1 MARPLAGALSP
12 PVLPAHPATAGRDHA
27 TVTTAAPERLQ
38 RIVDLFAG
46 APKEL
51 RVQALLDYSR
61 RLPPLPPD
69 LAGNRHTMER
79 VPECQTPFFL
89 STSVGDDGRVSLWFD
104 VPAEAP
110 TTRGFAA
117 VLAGGLDGAP
127 AEEVLATP
135 DDFYLRMG
143 LAEVI
148 SSLRLRG
155 MGAILARLKRQVRD
169 QLAAPGRPPAGDR
182 TAPPG

>member
-1 MARPLAGALSP
+1 MTA
-12 PVLPAHPATAGRDHA
+12 AT
-27 TVTTAAPERLQ
+27 APERLQ

-46 APKEL
+46 APREL

-61 RLPPLPPD
+61 RLPPLPAE
-69 LAGNRHTMER
+69 LAGNRDAMEQ

-89 STSVGDDGRVSLWFD
+89 ATDLDDDNRVHLYFD

-110 TTRGFAA
+110 TTRGFAGI
-117 VLAGGLDGAP
+117 LAGGLDGATP
-127 AEEVLATP
+127 EEVLATP
-135 DDFYLRMG
+135 DDFYARMG

-155 MGAILARLKRQVRD
+155 MGAILARLKRQVREHVERREG
-169 QLAAPGRPPAGDR
+169 ASPA
-182 TAPPG
+182 

>member
-1 MARPLAGALSP
+1 M
-12 PVLPAHPATAGRDHA
+12 
-27 TVTTAAPERLQ
+27 TTAAPERLQ

-61 RLPPLPPD
+61 QLPPLPPH
-69 LAGNRHTMER
+69 LAGNRQAMEQ

-89 STSVGDDGRVSLWFD
+89 ATKVQDDGRVKLWFD

-110 TTRGFAA
+110 TTRGFAGI
-117 VLAGGLDGAP
+117 LAGGLDGAT
-127 AEEVLATP
+127 AEEVLDTP
-135 DDFYLRMG
+135 NDFYTRMG

-169 QLAAPGRPPAGDR
+169 QVEARSGAAAEPPA
-182 TAPPG
+182 

>member
-1 MARPLAGALSP
+1 M
-12 PVLPAHPATAGRDHA
+12 
-27 TVTTAAPERLQ
+27 TTAAPERLQ

-61 RLPPLPPD
+61 QLPPLPPH
-69 LAGNRHTMER
+69 LAGNRGAMEQ
-79 VPECQTPFFL
+79 VPECQTPFYL
-89 STSVGDDGRVSLWFD
+89 ATKVQDDGRVKLWFD

-110 TTRGFAA
+110 TTRGFAGI
-117 VLAGGLDGAP
+117 LAGGLDGAT

-135 DDFYLRMG
+135 NDFYTRMG

-169 QLAAPGRPPAGDR
+169 QVEARSGDAGQPA
-182 TAPPG
+182 